1 MRSNDPEAEKGRQR
15 REALERR
22 RRLTPQERE
31 RAGGQILSALCGLA
45 AYREAGRL
53 LVYASIGDE
62 VPTREL
68 IGRALSEGK
77 EVYCPRV
84 EGKGIMSFYRI
95 RKPEELTPG
104 FRGIPEPPAEEAR
117 RYRPAVR
124 EAFRDVSPD
133 RRGSGPD
140 LIVMPGAAFDRSLGR
155 LGYGGGF
162 YDRFLQTLTEKTGT
176 ETEAGTPAGLRR
188 IAVCFSCQLLERL
201 CQEETDIRPE
211 LIVTEEEIIGP
222 LPAHAAGKQDR

>member
-1 MRSNDPEAEKGRQR
+1 MRSNGPEAEKGRQR

-22 RRLTPQERE
+22 RRLTPQERK
-31 RAGGQILSALCGLA
+31 RAGGQILSALCGLS

-53 LVYASIGDE
+53 LVYASFGDE

-68 IGRALSEGK
+68 IGRALLEGK

-104 FRGIPEPPAEEAR
+104 FRSIPEPPAEEAR
-117 RYRPAVR
+117 RYRPAVQG
-124 EAFRDVSPD
+124 AFRGVLPD
-133 RRGSGPD
+133 RCGRSPD
-140 LIVMPGAAFDRSLGR
+140 LIVMPGTAFARSLGR

-162 YDRFLQTLTEKTGT
+162 YDRFLQTLTEKKGT
-176 ETEAGTPAGLRR
+176 ETEAGAPAEIRR

-222 LPAHAAGKQDR
+222 LPAHAAGKHDR

>member
-31 RAGGQILSALCGLA
+31 RAGRRILSALCGLA

-53 LVYASIGDE
+53 LVYAAFGDE
-62 VPTREL
+62 VPTRDL

-104 FRGIPEPPAEEAR
+104 FRDIPEPPAEEAR

-124 EAFRDVSPD
+124 EASGGVSPD

-162 YDRFLQTLTEKTGT
+162 YDRFLQTLTEKKGT
-176 ETEAGTPAGLRR
+176 ETEAGAPAELRR

-222 LPAHAAGKQDR
+222 LPAKNAGKQAW